1 MKLYD
6 EASERGVRLALIA
19 ATIFYGIFGHI
30 DVVGINADMVRG
42 ILPYSVF
49 WTWLSPY
56 YWKDQP
62 YMFILMIQSLII
74 YGVQW
79 KLVRMGKINRH
90 VFTLSLLVN
99 TIWVARSIPQYTLT
113 TIFMPLATMNPIFT
127 LFEIILKLPLG
138 WSWNLSDA
146 HWACGIY
153 QHCSW
158 ETNGLFYLA
167 NWGHYL
173 TLFMWIFPTILW
185 LRRRMKK

>member
-19 ATIFYGIFGHI
+19 ATIIFGIFGHI

-42 ILPYSVF
+42 ILPYSIF

-62 YMFILMIQSLII
+62 YMFILMIQSLVI

-113 TIFMPLATMNPIFT
+113 TIFMPFATMNPIFT
-127 LFEIILKLPLG
+127 VLEIILKLPFG

-153 QHCSW
+153 GQCSW
-158 ETNGLFYLA
+158 ETNGLSYLW

-173 TLFMWIFPTILW
+173 TLFMWIFPTVLW
-185 LRRRMKK
+185 IRRRMKK